1 MFKRLQNRLEDLE
14 RSWRESFG
22 LDISTPEGRRD
33 AWRHFMIADHAALRV
48 LWTNFHPVA
57 PGVFRANQPSPKR
70 LERWKDMGIK
80 SILNLRGESR
90 YSPYLFE
97 REACDA
103 LGLPLTD
110 INLSA
115 TELPSLD
122 TIRQLELHFRSLE
135 KPFVLH
141 CKSGADRA
149 GLASALYLLLIEGRP
164 IEEAQRQLG
173 LKYAHVRH
181 SAKGVLYFGLEKYRR
196 ANEASPIPFRDWLET
211 MYDPKA
217 FYDEFHAQR
226 RGGPRT

>member
-1 MFKRLQNRLEDLE
+1 MFKRLQNWLEGLE

-48 LWTNFHPVA
+48 FWTNFYPVA

-70 LERWKDMGIK
+70 LENWKERGIK
-80 SILNLRGESR
+80 AVLNLRGSSP

-97 REACDA
+97 SEACSQ

-122 TIRQLELHFRSLE
+122 IIRELEHHFRTLE
-135 KPFVLH
+135 KPFVMH

-149 GLASALYLLLIEGRP
+149 GFASALYLLLVEGRP
-164 IEEAQRQLG
+164 VEVAQKQLG
-173 LKYAHVRH
+173 LKFAHMKH
-181 SAKGVLYFGLEKYRR
+181 SAKGVLDFGLEKYRL
-196 ANEASPIPFRDWLET
+196 ANEASPLSFRDWLET

-217 FYDEFHAQR
+217 IYDEFHAAR
-226 RGGPRT
+226 RKRG